1 MSAVEEAFIDGL
13 DDVFGNDA
21 ARQQHQRDKEEAER
35 RKMMRKQMNP
45 FGRMAHEFMRMGQM
59 RLTAE
64 ETAGFMGSRL
74 NEHDMS
80 DDSRMELDAKAEHAE
95 ALRFS
100 GDNERL
106 AEAMEKNN
114 QLMQQMLNQMQ
125 GGGNAG
131 RRGRSGRGSAGS
143 ENDGPKPSGSPTS
156 IRDMLERQAS
166 DLGDDIRDNGPDGTG
181 KDGPEY

>member
-1 MSAVEEAFIDGL
+1 MSALEEAFIDGL

-35 RKMMRKQMNP
+35 RKMMRRQMNP

-74 NEHDMS
+74 DEHDTS
-80 DDSRMELDAKAEHAE
+80 DDNRMELDAKAEHAE

-106 AEAMEKNN
+106 AEAMEKNKHLLH
-114 QLMQQMLNQMQ
+114 QLIIQI
-125 GGGNAG
+125 G
-131 RRGRSGRGSAGS
+131 RAHV
-143 ENDGPKPSGSPTS
+143 
-156 IRDMLERQAS
+156 
-166 DLGDDIRDNGPDGTG
+166 
-181 KDGPEY
+181 